1 VERPPLR
8 HVSGCFRVPPTRAVQ
23 WVRLVGALRG
33 LGLVFPKG
41 CDEEE

>member
-1 VERPPLR
+1 
-8 HVSGCFRVPPTRAVQ
+8 VQ
-23 WVRLVGALRG
+23 WVRLVGALCG